1 MPSPSI
7 EWSYDA
13 STSRSLRIASHLLV
27 AAVGGAGVLVLGVA
41 VVGVAANPSVLSV
54 RNVLLFL
61 LLLVVGGPIS
71 LAYLWPMLTDPDQ
84 RPNPSEF
91 AGAEGSPFSVRS
103 VAAAAVSGAVAIL
116 ALAAVGVP
124 GGVIYTLVVGCVLS
138 PILVSLAN
146 TRGRVEDGTVTI
158 NGTTVPTA
166 RLSAVRS
173 VRVGGLVVVYLSYL
187 RRSGLSL
194 PRVAVIPEPQADAVA
209 AALRSDSDGVG
220 TDRDSAPPDRAVQ
233 AVIVGSGVS
242 FVAVAGLAYASI
254 DDPAVRLYVAAVIG
268 GLGVLVCLLG
278 VRGV

>member
-1 MPSPSI
+1 MSSI

-27 AAVGGAGVLVLGVA
+27 AGVGGAGLLVLGVIVA
-41 VVGVAANPSVLSV
+41 GVAANPAVL
-54 RNVLLFL
+54 RTRTVLLFL
-61 LLLVVGGPIS
+61 LLLVVGGPMS

-84 RPNPSEF
+84 RPSPSEF

-116 ALAAVGVP
+116 ALVAVGVP
-124 GGVIYTLVVGCVLS
+124 GGVIYLLVVGCVLS
-138 PILVSLAN
+138 PILVSLA
-146 TRGRVEDGTVTI
+146 TTHGRVEDGTVTI
-158 NGTTVPTA
+158 NGTTVPET

-173 VRVGGLVVVYLSYL
+173 VRIGGLVVVSLSYL
-187 RRSGLSL
+187 RRSGFFL
-194 PRVAVIPEPQADAVA
+194 PRLAVIPEPEADAVM
-209 AALRSDSDGVG
+209 AALRDGVG
-220 TDRDSAPPDRAVQ
+220 TDRDSDPPDRAVQ